1 MQTEVEAAVERL
13 RGQQVL
19 SAAQADLFCRVA
31 RRELVS
37 VHRELRFLLYAGILV
52 TMAGVGLLVKENYE
66 RIGPLAIAAALTLAA
81 AACLAWVHR
90 NAPPFSWGESPSPHL
105 AFEYLLLLGVL
116 LLGAD
121 LAYVE
126 AQFTPL
132 GGAWP
137 WHLLIISVVSAVLA
151 VRYDSRVV
159 FSAALS
165 TFAAW
170 RGVSVALLEGLIW
183 PGAGEEASLR
193 VNAIGCGVFF
203 LLLGTMLRRQ
213 GRKPHFEPVAVH
225 LGWILVLG
233 ALASGLGGDDTAF
246 GVALM
251 LTGSALAV
259 FAFRR
264 SRFSLF
270 ALGVLAAYVALSA
283 LFLRAGPPFE
293 IASLWFAVTSLMLL
307 AGLLAVHHRMRR
319 PA

>member
-1 MQTEVEAAVERL
+1 
-13 RGQQVL
+13 
-19 SAAQADLFCRVA
+19 
-31 RRELVS
+31 
-37 VHRELRFLLYAGILV
+37 
-52 TMAGVGLLVKENYE
+52 
-66 RIGPLAIAAALTLAA
+66 
-81 AACLAWVHR
+81 
-90 NAPPFSWGESPSPHL
+90 
-105 AFEYLLLLGVL
+105 VL

-132 GGAWP
+132 GRAWP
-137 WHLLIISVVSAVLA
+137 WHLLIMSVVSAVLA

-159 FSAALS
+159 FSVALS

-170 RGVSVALLEGLIW
+170 RGVSVALLERSFW
-183 PGAGEEASLR
+183 SGAGEEASLR
-193 VNAIGCGVFF
+193 ANAIGCGVFF
-203 LLLGTMLRRQ
+203 LVLGALLRRQ

-283 LFLRAGPPFE
+283 LFLRAGPPFA
-293 IASLWFAVTSLMLL
+293 IASLWFAVTSLMVL